1 MMTDTRAAEL
11 ERRGA
16 PSPADGVSVRE
27 LASAT
32 GPASADDRGRAA
44 RPANPWLVLVVAC
57 LAQFMVV
64 LDLTVVNVAL
74 PSVQRGLHFSAAN
87 LQWVVNGYTLMFGG
101 LLLLGGRA
109 ADLLGRKR
117 LFIAGVVVFAGAS
130 LLNGVAQSSGMLIAG
145 RGLQGLGAALV
156 SPAALSIVT
165 TTFSDARERTKA
177 LAVWTAISAGGS
189 GFGLLVGGALTD
201 LVSWRWIFFI
211 NAPIGV
217 TAVAL
222 ALRYVTESRA
232 AGSRRSYDLAGAI
245 TVTLGLVVLVYA
257 IVKAQAYG
265 WGSTRT
271 VGLGTAAVILLA
283 AFVASEHRSRAPL
296 MRLSIFRVRSLTVGD
311 AALLFMFAG
320 MFGMFYFA
328 SLYVQDVLG
337 YSPLKTGVAFL
348 PAPVSIML
356 ASAAAQQLIGRVGVR
371 SIAVVG
377 MAIAA
382 IGMLVLARLPVHGSY
397 AGDLLVGLVPLAI
410 GIGVAFVPLTV
421 LATSGV
427 GAEDAGLAGGLY
439 NVAQQVGGSLGLAIM
454 STLAASRTTSL
465 LHAGAPNLLAARVSG
480 YHVAFLAA
488 AVMSAI
494 GATLPALLLRRH
506 HTRQADG
513 RLDAD
518 SDTAPVTP
526 ARA

>member
-1 MMTDTRAAEL
+1 
-11 ERRGA
+11 
-16 PSPADGVSVRE
+16 
-27 LASAT
+27 
-32 GPASADDRGRAA
+32 
-44 RPANPWLVLVVAC
+44 
-57 LAQFMVV
+57 
-64 LDLTVVNVAL
+64 
-74 PSVQRGLHFSAAN
+74 
-87 LQWVVNGYTLMFGG
+87 
-101 LLLLGGRA
+101 
-109 ADLLGRKR
+109 
-117 LFIAGVVVFAGAS
+117 
-130 LLNGVAQSSGMLIAG
+130 
-145 RGLQGLGAALV
+145 
-156 SPAALSIVT
+156 
-165 TTFSDARERTKA
+165 
-177 LAVWTAISAGGS
+177 
-189 GFGLLVGGALTD
+189 
-201 LVSWRWIFFI
+201 
-211 NAPIGV
+211 
-217 TAVAL
+217 
-222 ALRYVTESRA
+222 
-232 AGSRRSYDLAGAI
+232 
-245 TVTLGLVVLVYA
+245 
-257 IVKAQAYG
+257 
-265 WGSTRT
+265 
-271 VGLGTAAVILLA
+271 
-283 AFVASEHRSRAPL
+283 L